1 MLDAFVDYVGWCW
14 TNNFFVKK
22 KFVWKFKSVRT
33 FIQHFV
39 FHIGWCWVR
48 FRAHP
53 TWWTYI
59 MEKKMSIS
67 IKFERLIV
75 RMPIRLYCSFG
86 QLFLSFYKIDSE
98 SGETVG
104 QTKETIK
111 NYKKIWIDHKSKI
124 WLNCSRRNPV
134 YGMFFVGLS
143 FLWDHHQSFN
153 HLCLYAMIASEDKTF
168 KSKTIASNKRSYYN
182 FIAFTKCW
190 SNMSDTL
197 TQTSPTC

>member
-86 QLFLSFYKIDSE
+86 QLFLSFYKIDWE
-98 SGETVG
+98 SRETVG

-111 NYKKIWIDHKSKI
+111 NYKKIWIDHEVQDLIELLEEKPCLRDVFCGI
-124 WLNCSRRNPV
+124 I
-134 YGMFFVGLS
+134 FFVGS
-143 FLWDHHQSFN
+143 
-153 HLCLYAMIASEDKTF
+153 
-168 KSKTIASNKRSYYN
+168 
-182 FIAFTKCW
+182 
-190 SNMSDTL
+190 
-197 TQTSPTC
+197 SPKL